1 MGYCLACSIDVGDA
15 TILSEPEISAE
26 ANQLVAAL
34 MFKLPT
40 VLVSLNVNDWLA
52 RQIYLKGEPLRG
64 CR

>member
-1 MGYCLACSIDVGDA
+1 MCYCLAHRIDVGDA
-15 TILSEPEISAE
+15 ITLSEPEISAE

-40 VLVSLNVNDWLA
+40 VRMSLNVNDKLA
-52 RQIYLKGEPLRG
+52 REIYLKGKPLSG